1 MRTHPYVLHQAGA
14 SLLEVMVALLLM
26 AVGLLG
32 MAALQASTAKYRVNV
47 QAQAAVALLV
57 SDLAERVRINAG
69 AAGPGFGVYQ
79 GGGVSLYVLES
90 SWADQAG
97 APPTVGKDCERTLC
111 SAAERAGFDMA
122 LWRQRVRELLPQ
134 GAAMVQGDKALGIDV
149 TLMWMDKEQL
159 SETREKD
166 GGGIAKQL
174 RLAPVCVLDADQTMV
189 YNCCPGQARA
199 PAGVRCWRMSFLP

>member
-1 MRTHPYVLHQAGA
+1 MRAHPYAPHQAGG
-14 SLLEVMVALLLM
+14 SLLEVMLALLLI

-47 QAQAAVALLV
+47 QAQAAVAQLV
-57 SDLAERVRINAG
+57 SDLAERVRTNAG
-69 AAGPGFGVYQ
+69 AAGPGFGVSQ
-79 GGGVSLYVLES
+79 GGAASLYVLES

-97 APPTVGKDCERTLC
+97 APPAMGKDCGRTTC

-134 GAAMVQGDKALGIDV
+134 GAAVVQGDRASGIEV

-159 SETREKD
+159 SETRGQD
-166 GGGIAKQL
+166 GGGITRQL
-174 RLAPVCVLDADQTMV
+174 RLAPVCALDVEQAMV
-189 YNCCPGQARA
+189 YHCCPGLARA

>member
-1 MRTHPYVLHQAGA
+1 M
-14 SLLEVMVALLLM
+14 ALLLM

-47 QAQAAVALLV
+47 QAQAAVAQLV

-79 GGGVSLYVLES
+79 GGAASLYVLES

-97 APPTVGKDCERTLC
+97 APPAMGKDCDRAPC

-134 GAAMVQGDKALGIDV
+134 GAAMVQGDKASGIDV
-149 TLMWMDKEQL
+149 TLMWMDKERL
-159 SETREKD
+159 SETRDKD
-166 GGGIAKQL
+166 GGGIGQQL
-174 RLAPVCVLDADQTMV
+174 RQASVCAAADAEQSMV
-189 YNCCPGQARA
+189 YSCCPDLARA
-199 PAGVRCWRMSFLP
+199 PAGVRCWRISLLP